1 MPYIPHLK
9 ENNIRK
15 GFFEPWQFDNV
26 LAKLPDY
33 IRSPITFAYYTGWRL
48 QHEILRLTWDRVDL
62 TERTVRL
69 YRGTT
74 KNREGRVIALPQVL
88 NQILLVQWHQHVT
101 MYPDCEY
108 VFTRRGRQM
117 KDIRW
122 SWDRACKEAGLVG
135 RIPHDFRRT
144 AARNLVRAG
153 VPERV
158 AMDITGHKTRE
169 VFDRYNI
176 VSAGDLE
183 LAAKKIDERI
193 ASRTATILAT
203 TPSEDTQAVHLSH

>member
-1 MPYIPHLK
+1 MK
-9 ENNIRK
+9 RS
-15 GFFEPWQFDNV
+15 GSGASSS
-26 LAKLPDY
+26 AKPLP
-33 IRSPITFAYYTGWRL
+33 RSCGID
-48 QHEILRLTWDRVDL
+48 ED
-62 TERTVRL
+62 
-69 YRGTT
+69 
-74 KNREGRVIALPQVL
+74 
-88 NQILLVQWHQHVT
+88 
-101 MYPDCEY
+101 
-108 VFTRRGRQM
+108 
-117 KDIRW
+117 
-122 SWDRACKEAGLVG
+122 DRACKEVGLVG

-176 VSAGDLE
+176 VAAGDLE

-203 TPSEDTQAVHLSH
+203 TPLDDTQAVHLSQ

>member
-1 MPYIPHLK
+1 
-9 ENNIRK
+9 
-15 GFFEPWQFDNV
+15 
-26 LAKLPDY
+26 
-33 IRSPITFAYYTGWRL
+33 
-48 QHEILRLTWDRVDL
+48 
-62 TERTVRL
+62 
-69 YRGTT
+69 
-74 KNREGRVIALPQVL
+74 
-88 NQILLVQWHQHVT
+88 
-101 MYPDCEY
+101 
-108 VFTRRGRQM
+108 M

-203 TPSEDTQAVHLSH
+203 TPLEDIQTVHLSH